1 MRKGTILLLFLVLL
15 VCVNESGGKELEKE
29 LEVTV
34 NLNKAK
40 EAVFSSA
47 GGLKIEIGKR
57 SFSVPSS
64 RLVHFKE
71 KGGKIEWEEE
81 NILSSEVYIYPKG
94 KEAILWGKRPYRG
107 SFIIK
112 ASSGGILVI
121 NKLPLED
128 YIKGTMKLELSP
140 SWPPEALKAQIIV
153 ARTYALKNLR
163 RHEEEG
169 FNFCA
174 TDHCQRYGGI
184 NAEDPVTNRLVEETK
199 GLVLT
204 YHNELASAVFH
215 SESGGFT
222 ESALDVWGREIPYLV
237 EVPSPWEE
245 SAPHSSW
252 RVEFTTEQLE
262 ESLSRACL
270 IQGEILDIRLF
281 SSPEGRVEKIEVITT
296 EGEFSFPASRFREA
310 IGWEELPS
318 TFFVMRKEE
327 KEQKVRQE
335 SFPSPSSSSSSS
347 SFSSSFDYYEWM
359 EKDWDLDD
367 IINFLKMRE
376 EERNRKKGIPP
387 PPRVVVVEEVVSQGA
402 TFIFEG
408 KGYGHG
414 VGLSQWGAKGMAE
427 EGFSCREILSHY
439 FPGCEIQR
447 ATFK

>member
-1 MRKGTILLLFLVLL
+1 MLKKIVLILCLVLFGGL
-15 VCVNESGGKELEKE
+15 NEGWGKELEVK
-29 LEVTV
+29 V

-40 EAVFSSA
+40 EAVFSSS
-47 GGLKIEIGKR
+47 GGLKVEIGKR

-64 RLVHFKE
+64 YPIHFKE
-71 KGGKIEWEEE
+71 EGGKIKWEEE
-81 NILSSEVYIYPKG
+81 NILSSEVYIYPKS
-94 KEAILWGKRPYRG
+94 KEVVLWGKRPYRG

-112 ASSGGILVI
+112 ASKGGVLVI

-128 YIKGTMKLELSP
+128 YIKGTMKLESSP
-140 SWPPEALKAQIIV
+140 SWPEEALKAQIIV
-153 ARTYALKNLR
+153 SRTYALKNLR

-174 TDHCQRYGGI
+174 TEHCQRYGGI
-184 NAEDPVTNRLVEETK
+184 NAEDPVTNRLIEETK

-204 YHNELASAVFH
+204 YHDELASVVFH

-222 ESALDVWGREIPYLV
+222 ESALNVWGKEVPYLI

-245 SAPHSSW
+245 NTPHSSW
-252 RVEFTTEQLE
+252 EVEFKKEELE
-262 ESLSRACL
+262 SCLNEAHL
-270 IQGEILDIRLF
+270 IQGEILDINLS
-281 SSPEGRVEKIEVITT
+281 SSPEGRVEEVRVITT

-310 IGWEELPS
+310 LGSEKLPS
-318 TFFVMRKEE
+318 TFFVMKKVE
-327 KEQKVRQE
+327 KEQKLRKE
-335 SFPSPSSSSSSS
+335 TFPSSTPLPSP
-347 SFSSSFDYYEWM
+347 FDYEEWM

-376 EERNRKKGIPP
+376 EKRNKKEDIAPA
-387 PPRVVVVEEVVSQGA
+387 PRVVVEEEVVSQGIA
-402 TFIFEG
+402 FIFEG

-427 EGFSCREILSHY
+427 EGFSCPEILDHY
-439 FPGCEIQR
+439 FPGCKIQK

>member
-1 MRKGTILLLFLVLL
+1 MRKRVILLIFLVLF
-15 VCVNESGGKELEKE
+15 VCMNGAWGWGKELEVK
-29 LEVTV
+29 V

-40 EAVFSSA
+40 EAVFSSS

-57 SFSVPSS
+57 YFSVPSS
-64 RLVHFKE
+64 YPVHFRE
-71 KGGKIEWEEE
+71 KGGKVEWEEE

-94 KEAILWGKRPYRG
+94 KEPILWGKRPYRG
-107 SFIIK
+107 SFIVK
-112 ASSGGILVI
+112 ASSDGILVI
-121 NKLPLED
+121 NQLPVED

-140 SWPPEALKAQIIV
+140 AWPVEALKAQIIV
-153 ARTYALKNLR
+153 SRTYALKNLR

-204 YHNELASAVFH
+204 YQNELASAVFH

-222 ESALDVWGREIPYLV
+222 ESALDVWGREVPYLV
-237 EVPSPWEE
+237 EVASPWEGN
-245 SAPHSSW
+245 APHSSW
-252 RVEFTTEQLE
+252 RVEFTKEELE
-262 ESLSRACL
+262 ESLREARL
-270 IQGEILDIRLF
+270 IQGEILDIRL
-281 SSPEGRVEKIEVITT
+281 SSSSEGRVEEVEVITT

-310 IGWEELPS
+310 IGWEKLPS
-318 TFFVMRKEE
+318 TFFAMKKEE
-327 KEQKVRQE
+327 KEQKVRKE
-335 SFPSPSSSSSSS
+335 TFPSSSSSLS
-347 SFSSSFDYYEWM
+347 SSSFDYDEWM

-376 EERNRKKGIPP
+376 EERNQKKGISP
-387 PPRVVVVEEVVSQGA
+387 PPRIVVEEEVVSQGTA
-402 TFIFEG
+402 FIFEG

-427 EGFSCREILSHY
+427 EGFSYEEILSHY
-439 FPGCEIQR
+439 FPGCRIER
-447 ATFK
+447 TTFK

>member
-1 MRKGTILLLFLVLL
+1 MRKRITLLLFLVLL
-15 VCVNESGGKELEKE
+15 IFANEAWGKE

-40 EAVFSSA
+40 EAVFSSS
-47 GGLKIEIGKR
+47 GGLKVEIGKR
-57 SFSVPSS
+57 SFSVPPSYP
-64 RLVHFKE
+64 VHFREEGEEIK
-71 KGGKIEWEEE
+71 WEEE
-81 NILSSEVYIYPKG
+81 NLLSSEVYIYPKG
-94 KEAILWGKRPYRG
+94 KEAVLWGKRPYRG

-112 ASSGGILVI
+112 ASDGGILVI

-140 SWPPEALKAQIIV
+140 SWPVEALKAQIIV
-153 ARTYALKNLR
+153 SRTYALRNLR

-174 TDHCQRYGGI
+174 TEHCQRYGGI

-204 YHNELASAVFH
+204 YQNELASVVFH

-222 ESALDVWGREIPYLV
+222 ESAFDVWGREVPYLI
-237 EVPSPWEE
+237 EVSSPWEE
-245 SAPHSSW
+245 NAPHSSW
-252 RVEFTTEQLE
+252 EVEFKKE
-262 ESLSRACL
+262 EVENCLNKAGL

-281 SSPEGRVEKIEVITT
+281 SSPEGRVEEIEVITT
-296 EGEFSFPASRFREA
+296 NGRFSFPASRFREA
-310 IGWEELPS
+310 LGWEKLPS
-318 TFFVMRKEE
+318 TFFVMRKVE
-327 KEQKVRQE
+327 KEQKLRKE
-335 SFPSPSSSSSSS
+335 TFPSSTPL
-347 SFSSSFDYYEWM
+347 SSSFDYQEWM

-376 EERNRKKGIPP
+376 EERNKKEDITPV
-387 PPRVVVVEEVVSQGA
+387 PRVVVEEEVVSQGIA
-402 TFIFEG
+402 FIFEG

-427 EGFSCREILSHY
+427 EGFSCPEILNHY
-439 FPGCEIQR
+439 FPGCKIQK

>member
-1 MRKGTILLLFLVLL
+1 MLKKIVLILCLILFVSL
-15 VCVNESGGKELEKE
+15 NEGWGKE

-40 EAVFSSA
+40 EAVFSSS
-47 GGLKIEIGKR
+47 GGLKVEIGKR
-57 SFSVPSS
+57 SFSVPPSYP
-64 RLVHFKE
+64 VHFREEGEEIK
-71 KGGKIEWEEE
+71 WEEE
-81 NILSSEVYIYPKG
+81 NLLSSEVYIYPKG
-94 KEAILWGKRPYRG
+94 KEAVLWGKRPYRG

-112 ASSGGILVI
+112 ASDGGILVI

-140 SWPPEALKAQIIV
+140 SWPVEALKAQIIV
-153 ARTYALKNLR
+153 SRTYALRNLR

-174 TDHCQRYGGI
+174 TEHCQRYGGI

-204 YHNELASAVFH
+204 YQNELASVVFH

-222 ESALDVWGREIPYLV
+222 ESAFDVWGREVPYLI
-237 EVPSPWEE
+237 EVSSPWEE
-245 SAPHSSW
+245 NAPHSSW
-252 RVEFTTEQLE
+252 EVEFKKE
-262 ESLSRACL
+262 EVENCLNKAGL
-270 IQGEILDIRLF
+270 IQGEILDINLS
-281 SSPEGRVEKIEVITT
+281 SSPEGRVEEVEVITSQ
-296 EGEFSFPASRFREA
+296 GLFSFPASRFREA
-310 IGWEELPS
+310 LGWEKLPS
-318 TFFVMRKEE
+318 TFFVMRKVE
-327 KEQKVRQE
+327 KEQKVRKE
-335 SFPSPSSSSSSS
+335 TFPSPSSSSA
-347 SFSSSFDYYEWM
+347 SSFDYEEWM
-359 EKDWDLDD
+359 DKDWDLDD

-376 EERNRKKGIPP
+376 EERNRKKGISS
-387 PPRVVVVEEVVSQGA
+387 PPRIVVEEEVIPQGT

-427 EGFSCREILSHY
+427 EGFSCQEILNHY
-439 FPGCEIQR
+439 FPGCKIER